1 MTHICKPTFAP
12 GQIVRHKTNGYR
24 GLIYDVD
31 GCFSEA
37 PEWLEKLSA
46 VDPVKDKPWYH
57 VLVDGQTHTT
67 YVAEESLE
75 LATGVDKTVEFDHP
89 LVRDFFRKESDN
101 ALAAKH
107 SLN

>member
-12 GQIVRHKTNGYR
+12 GQIVRHRENGYR

-31 GCFSEA
+31 ACFSEA
-37 PEWLEKLSA
+37 PEWLEKLNTT
-46 VDPVKDKPWYH
+46 DDTREMPWYH
-57 VLVDGQTHTT
+57 VLVDGQSHTT

-75 LATGVDKTVEFDHP
+75 LATGVDTTVEFDHP
-89 LVRDFFRKESDN
+89 LLRDFFRKEGPGE
-101 ALAAKH
+101 LAAKH